1 MVERPETENSTLPV
15 YFLDTCVHNCIQT
28 HTDSARPPPA
38 AAQRARTPAPSG
50 GDMKH
55 AFGAAVCLA
64 AFALPGHAAP
74 ADHYPEKP
82 VRIVVPFAAGGGGDF
97 IARAFADKLSA
108 TLKQPVIIDN
118 RGGGN
123 TVTGTE
129 AVAKAEPDGYTLLIV
144 SPSFATNPTLLPRLP
159 YRTPD
164 DFAPIGL
171 VITYAMGLAA
181 RANLPANDI
190 PQLLELAARQPGKL
204 TIATSGEGSASHL
217 ATELFKAATHANI
230 LDVPYRGAGPAML
243 DVASGHVDLAF
254 TGLSQIK
261 PHLDSK
267 RAKLLATSGL
277 RRLQSA
283 PDVKTIAEQGVKDF
297 EAVVWW
303 GMFAPAGTPKP
314 IIDKINSA
322 LRTSLADP
330 EVAKRFE
337 VIDGEVRVSS
347 PAEFDRFVR
356 EEIARWSKLLKPS
369 KATTASP

>member
-1 MVERPETENSTLPV
+1 
-15 YFLDTCVHNCIQT
+15 
-28 HTDSARPPPA
+28 
-38 AAQRARTPAPSG
+38 
-50 GDMKH
+50 MKH

-74 ADHYPEKP
+74 VDNYPERP

-108 TLKQPVIIDN
+108 TIKQPVIIDN

-144 SPSFATNPTLLPRLP
+144 SPSFATNPTLLPKLP

-164 DFAPIGL
+164 DFAPVGL

-181 RANLPANDI
+181 RGNLPANDI

-204 TIATSGEGSASHL
+204 TIATSGEGSASHM

-283 PDVKTIAEQGVKDF
+283 PDIRTIAEQGVKDF

-303 GMFAPAGTPKP
+303 GVFAPAGTPKP
-314 IIDKINSA
+314 IIDKINGA

-347 PAEFDRFVR
+347 PEEFGRFVR
-356 EEIARWSKLLKPS
+356 EEITRWSKLLKPS
-369 KATTASP
+369 KAATASP